1 MRDSLRAEVG
11 VRTGARLPSDARRIL
26 WAQAL
31 RAFAYGFGAVLL
43 GSTLDQRGFSS
54 GEVGLVLA
62 AVVAGTV
69 VSSLAVGRWGDRF
82 GRRRAYVALYLA
94 LGLTGVVFALSDQL
108 WALIAVALTGALS
121 TEVVESGAFT
131 SLEQSML
138 ATDLAG
144 RERLRGF
151 GTYNAV
157 ATAAGSVG
165 ALAAGAPELL
175 RRIWSGAPIDQRFF
189 LVFVPVALAG
199 AAVACTLSRR
209 VETAPVPVHETAPGL
224 NRSRPAVLRLAALFA
239 VDSFAG
245 GFVVQAFIAYWLT
258 VQFNASI
265 GVLGIVFFAIG
276 LLQTAS
282 FLAAP
287 RLAERFGILNTM
299 VFSHLPSNAIL
310 IAIPFAPNLPVAIAL
325 LLVRSLLGQMD
336 VPTRQAYVM
345 ALVDPA
351 ERTPAA
357 AWTNTARY
365 VVRPVG
371 PALAGVS
378 QSLALGLPFFL
389 AGGIKTLYDLVL
401 WRWFRSVPLPDEEH
415 GGDEDGERS
424 ETVA

>member
-1 MRDSLRAEVG
+1 MRDSGRAEVG
-11 VRTGARLPSDARRIL
+11 VTATAQIRLPSDARRIL
-26 WAQAL
+26 VGQAL

-43 GSTLDQRGFSS
+43 GFTLDRRGFSS

-69 VSSLAVGRWGDRF
+69 ASSLAVGRWGDGF

-94 LGLTGVVFALSDQL
+94 LGLTGVVFAFSDQL

-144 RERLRGF
+144 RQRIRGF
-151 GTYNAV
+151 GVYNAV
-157 ATAAGSVG
+157 ATAAGSLG
-165 ALAAGAPELL
+165 ALAAGGPELL
-175 RRIWSGAPIDQRFF
+175 RRVWSGAPVDERFF

-209 VETAPVPVHETAPGL
+209 VEADPRPAREPAPSTL
-224 NRSRPAVLRLAALFA
+224 RRSRTTILRLAALFA

-245 GFVVQAFIAYWLT
+245 GFIVQSFVAYWLT
-258 VQFNASI
+258 VEFDASI
-265 GVLGIVFFAIG
+265 GVLGVVFFSAGVI
-276 LLQTAS
+276 QTAS
-282 FLAAP
+282 FLAAS
-287 RLAERFGILNTM
+287 RLAERFGLLRTM
-299 VFSHLPSNAIL
+299 VFTHLPSNAL
-310 IAIPFAPNLPVAIAL
+310 LVTIPLAPNLPVAIAL
-325 LLVRSLLGQMD
+325 LLSRNALALMD

-345 ALVDPA
+345 ALVEPD

-357 AWTNTARY
+357 AVTNTARY
-365 VVRPVG
+365 VVRPAA

-378 QSLALGLPFFL
+378 QSVAFGLPFVL
-389 AGGIKTLYDLVL
+389 AGGIKSVYDLVL
-401 WRWFRSVPLPDEEH
+401 WRWFRTVPLPDEETT
-415 GGDEDGERS
+415 DD
-424 ETVA
+424 TPK